1 MLSRLAA
8 RLLTGP
14 LGHFVA
20 GAVDVLVALSV
31 YVRARLMG
39 REPW

>member
-1 MLSRLAA
+1 VLSRLAA

-14 LGHFVA
+14 LGHFAA
-20 GAVDVLVALSV
+20 GAVDVLAALAT
-31 YVRARLMG
+31 YLRARLAG